1 METDSA
7 TLSSTGPFLQTG
19 KSRSMSDGFERL
31 FMAEYQRVVSIANR
45 VLRDRSEAEDVA
57 QEVFLDFSRKH
68 SPLADYAPAWL
79 HRAATHAA
87 LNQVRRRKRRE
98 TREVETQAGVSR
110 SEPGADEVVER
121 SEDQRMV
128 REALARMPKKS
139 AAVLALRSSGLTY
152 AETAAALGVGVGQ
165 VGTMLRRAEARL
177 LKEVQR

>member
-1 METDSA
+1 M
-7 TLSSTGPFLQTG
+7 TLRNTGPYPLIG
-19 KSRSMSDGFERL
+19 KSRPMTDGFERL
-31 FMAEYQRVVSIANR
+31 FNAEYQRVVSIASR

-68 SPLADYAPAWL
+68 SPMADYAPAWL

-87 LNQVRRRKRRE
+87 LNQVRGRKRRE
-98 TREVETQAGVSR
+98 SRELHNHAGEAR
-110 SEPGADEVVER
+110 SEPGADEMVER
-121 SEDQRMV
+121 SEDQRMI
-128 REALARMPKKS
+128 REALARLPKKS

-177 LKEVQR
+177 LKEVQK

>member
-1 METDSA
+1 MT
-7 TLSSTGPFLQTG
+7 
-19 KSRSMSDGFERL
+19 DGFERL
-31 FMAEYQRVVSIANR
+31 FNAEYQRVVSIAGR
-45 VLRDRSEAEDVA
+45 VLRDQSEAEDVA

-68 SPLADYAPAWL
+68 SPVADYAPAWL

-87 LNQVRRRKRRE
+87 LNQVRGRKRRE
-98 TREVETQAGVSR
+98 SRELRNQAGQAL
-110 SEPGADEVVER
+110 SEPGADERLER
-121 SEDQRMV
+121 SEEQRMV
-128 REALARMPKKS
+128 REALARLPNKS

>member
-1 METDSA
+1 MDAEAA
-7 TLSSTGPFLQTG
+7 TLSGTGSYPLIG
-19 KSRSMSDGFERL
+19 KSRAMSDGFERL
-31 FMAEYQRVVSIANR
+31 FNAEYQRVVSIAHR

-57 QEVFLDFSRKH
+57 QEVFLEFHRKH

-87 LNQVRRRKRRE
+87 LNQIRGRRRRE
-98 TREVETQAGVSR
+98 SRELRDYAGR
-110 SEPGADEVVER
+110 PEAAPGADELIER
-121 SEDQRMV
+121 SEDRRMV
-128 REALARMPKKS
+128 REALARLPKRS

-177 LKEVQR
+177 LKEVQK

>member
-1 METDSA
+1 
-7 TLSSTGPFLQTG
+7 
-19 KSRSMSDGFERL
+19 MSDGFERL
-31 FMAEYQRVVSIANR
+31 FTAEYQRVVSIANR

-79 HRAATHAA
+79 YRAATHAA
-87 LNQVRRRKRRE
+87 LNQIRARKRRE
-98 TREVETQAGVSR
+98 TRELQSSAGVSP
-110 SEPGADEVVER
+110 SEPGADELVQLA
-121 SEDQRMV
+121 EDQRMI

-152 AETAAALGVGVGQ
+152 TETAAALGVGVGQ
-165 VGTMLRRAEARL
+165 EGNMLRRAEARL